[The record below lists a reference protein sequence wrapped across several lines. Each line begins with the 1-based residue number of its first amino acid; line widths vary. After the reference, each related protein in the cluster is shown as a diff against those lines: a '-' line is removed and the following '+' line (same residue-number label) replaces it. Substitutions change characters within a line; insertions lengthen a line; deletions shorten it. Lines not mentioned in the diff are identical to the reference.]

1 MNNAPKRSLGRTE
14 LVDLPQ
20 LQWLGANAVIDS
32 GAYHCA
38 IHCINFHLDGD
49 ALLVTWQGGT
59 VTRHE
64 QFRKVTVKSS
74 FGDRQERY
82 LIYLQL
88 RVYGEDFN
96 QEFSLSDR
104 SRMRNPLTRCAQLTH
119 LGVRAASDRIG
130 PNSCAVLACGFLWC
144 IHVRACVRASICE

>member
-1 MNNAPKRSLGRTE
+1 MNNTSKRSLGRTE

-20 LQWLGANAVIDS
+20 LQWLDANAVIDS

-38 IHCINFHLDGD
+38 IHCINFHLVGD
-49 ALLVTWQGGT
+49 ELLVTWQGGT

-104 SRMRNPLTRCAQLTH
+104 SRMRNPVL
-119 LGVRAASDRIG
+119 LGRTFLRRGFIVNVRRRNSSAKYLSRTIPPSPAA
-130 PNSCAVLACGFLWC
+130 P
-144 IHVRACVRASICE
+144 

>member
-1 MNNAPKRSLGRTE
+1 MNDSPNLSPNRSPNRSLGRTE

-20 LQWLGANAVIDS
+20 LQCDGANAVIDS

-38 IHCINFHLDGD
+38 IHCINFHRDGD
-49 ALLVTWQGGT
+49 ALMVTWQSGT

-82 LIYLQL
+82 LIYLHL

-104 SRMRNPLTRCAQLTH
+104 SRMRNPLL
-119 LGVRAASDRIG
+119 LGRTFLKRGFVVNVRRRNSSAKYLSRTIPPSPAA
-130 PNSCAVLACGFLWC
+130 P
-144 IHVRACVRASICE
+144 